1 MRCQQGAAAV
11 PRPRARFVSRRR
23 RGPRSRQRKVSA
35 RDGGPLDLCRTPLH
49 PRHVA
54 LGARLVPFAGW
65 EMPVQYGGILE
76 EHRAVRG
83 AAGLFDVSHMGAL
96 RLRGPR
102 ALDAV
107 DALCANDPRRLAAGR
122 ALYTPLCYADGGTVD
137 DCLVYCLEPGTDYL
151 FIVNAA
157 NVAADLAWM
166 RQTLVERTFTPG
178 APSLTDESAATAL
191 LALQGPRAAAI
202 LAGVLAP
209 ALDAERVAALGPF
222 HFAREVRLAGAPCLV
237 ARTGYTGEDGYEIAC
252 PAHSVGSVWDALLA
266 AGAPD
271 GLRPCGLGA
280 RDTLRLEAALP
291 LYGHELSPGISPL
304 DAGLHRF
311 VRLKDRDFCG
321 AAALRAAAAAG
332 PARHLVGLL
341 PGPPAIARA
350 GAAVSD
356 AAGRPVG
363 TVTSGTFA
371 PTLGRGAAMALC
383 RTGAAAVGERVL
395 LDVRGRAVPAEVVA
409 LPFYRRAGAGA
420 A

>member
-1 MRCQQGAAAV
+1 M
-11 PRPRARFVSRRR
+11 
-23 RGPRSRQRKVSA
+23 
-35 RDGGPLDLCRTPLH
+35 DLCRTPLH

-65 EMPVQYGGILE
+65 EMPVQYGGIIE
-76 EHRAVRG
+76 EHRAVRRV
-83 AAGLFDVSHMGAL
+83 AGLFDVSHMGEL

-107 DALCANDPRRLAAGR
+107 DALCANDPRRLTAGR
-122 ALYTPLCYADGGTVD
+122 ALYTPLCHADGGTVD
-137 DCLVYCLEPGTDYL
+137 DCLVYCLEPRADYL
-151 FIVNAA
+151 FVVNAA

-166 RQTLVERTFTPG
+166 QRTLADRG
-178 APSLTDESAATAL
+178 LAPADATLIDESPATAL
-191 LALQGPRAAAI
+191 LALQGPRASAI
-202 LAGVLAP
+202 LGRALAP
-209 ALDAERVAALGPF
+209 GRDGLVAALGPF
-222 HFAREVRLAGAPCLV
+222 HFARDVRIADAPCLV

-252 PAHSVGSVWDALLA
+252 PADIVGSVWDALLA
-266 AGAPD
+266 VGAPE

-291 LYGHELSPGISPL
+291 LYGHELSPDISPL
-304 DAGLHRF
+304 EAGLRRF

-321 AAALRAAAAAG
+321 AAALREAAAAG
-332 PARHLVGLL
+332 PAQHLVGLL
-341 PGPPAIARA
+341 PEPPAIARA

-356 AAGRPVG
+356 PAGRPVG

-383 RTGAAAVGERVL
+383 RTGAAAVGECVL

-409 LPFYRRAGAGA
+409 LPFYRRAGAE
-420 A
+420 